1 LSENGEKNLSKIID
15 ASRRMSAMIED
26 VLNFS
31 SLAQKQDFETV
42 SLQQVLNE
50 TTELL
55 EQLIKDKKAII
66 TSDNLPMAKVVPSQF
81 RQLFQNLISNSLKF
95 SKKDVPAKINI
106 THRFLNGKQMKDKKI
121 NPSSQY
127 LQIKLED
134 NGIGFE
140 QKDSE
145 KIFELFKRL
154 HTRKEYSGT
163 GIGLAIVKKIM
174 ENHKGYITAE
184 SVAEKGAIFKIVL
197 PVE

>member
-1 LSENGEKNLSKIID
+1 
-15 ASRRMSAMIED
+15 
-26 VLNFS
+26 
-31 SLAQKQDFETV
+31 
-42 SLQQVLNE
+42 
-50 TTELL
+50 
-55 EQLIKDKKAII
+55 
-66 TSDNLPMAKVVPSQF
+66 
-81 RQLFQNLISNSLKF
+81 
-95 SKKDVPAKINI
+95 
-106 THRFLNGKQMKDKKI
+106 MKDKKI

-163 GIGLAIVKKIM
+163 GIGLAIVKKII